1 MQTAEEARTIV
12 EERYLDGHS
21 ALFPHAARTWDEQCR
36 STEMLAAMAWR
47 LAELDGV
54 PAPEPPDAEAV
65 SARVA
70 QFVADFVEPA
80 KSTALEKL
88 GEGTQA
94 IGIATAWL
102 RPRLAPVA
110 ADTGPAE

>member
-1 MQTAEEARTIV
+1 MAWP

-21 ALFPHAARTWDEQCR
+21 ALFPDTVGAWDEQSR
-36 STEMLAAMAWR
+36 STEMLAAMACR

-54 PAPEPPDAEAV
+54 PAPELPDAEAV

-102 RPRLAPVA
+102 RPKRVSAEPGDGAP
-110 ADTGPAE
+110 G